1 MVNALRCRQF
11 AGVVMKVKLG
21 PAPAVAHHF
30 YIRPPHIADAGAQ
43 RLGHGL
49 LDGKTTGQAGRT
61 SGAMGLLL
69 RRKKTIVE
77 AGAVP
82 GSRSFYAR
90 YFYEVYTGN
99 DHGSVV
105 GYWLLVI
112 GYWLL
117 VIGVRL
123 ITNNQ

>member
-1 MVNALRCRQF
+1 MANALHRRQL

-21 PAPAVAHHF
+21 PAAAVAHHF
-30 YIRPPHIADAGAQ
+30 YVRPLHIADAGAQ
-43 RLGHGL
+43 RLSHGL
-49 LDGKTTGQAGRT
+49 LDGKTTGEAGRPA
-61 SGAMGLLL
+61 GAMGLLL
-69 RRKKTIVE
+69 HRKKSVVE